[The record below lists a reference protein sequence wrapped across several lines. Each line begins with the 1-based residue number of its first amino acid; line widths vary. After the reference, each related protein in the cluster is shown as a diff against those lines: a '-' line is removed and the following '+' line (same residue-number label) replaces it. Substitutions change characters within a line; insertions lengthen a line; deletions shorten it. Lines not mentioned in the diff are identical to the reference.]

1 MGGAFNLRERDAKLR
16 VQLGIGLVIAV
27 LLPLALLLFG
37 ALTPYGAIAAVLLLA
52 GLWILVFGVTFG
64 AKVDRI
70 YNVAMG
76 LIIAILCT
84 FYFIPA
90 RFTLGLVV
98 VAAIAMVVLSLVV
111 KPKQG
116 TGRMGAQGPA
126 ASTS

>member
-1 MGGAFNLRERDAKLR
+1 MR

-84 FYFIPA
+84 FYFVPA